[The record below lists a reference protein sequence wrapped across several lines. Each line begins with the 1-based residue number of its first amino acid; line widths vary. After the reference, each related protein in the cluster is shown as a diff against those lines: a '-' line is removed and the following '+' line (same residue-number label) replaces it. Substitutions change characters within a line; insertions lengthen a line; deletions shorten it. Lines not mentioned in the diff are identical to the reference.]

1 MTAAYGSSS
10 ADGTWTQRDS
20 FVAIEVGTILALRSM
35 MLPET
40 PTGIVEKLEEFE
52 RRLPT
57 QTVRSEEQISTQ
69 HFSTPLALAWLVSH
83 LAAIG
88 DADIVL
94 EPCAR
99 SDEHKSELQSLM
111 RISYDSFCL

>member
-1 MTAAYGSSS
+1 MRISDWSSDVCS
-10 ADGTWTQRDS
+10 SDL
-20 FVAIEVGTILALRSM
+20 VAIEVGTILALRSM

-69 HFSTPLALAWLVSH
+69 HFFTPLALAWLVSH

-88 DADIVL
+88 DDAI
-94 EPCAR
+94 R
-99 SDEHKSELQSLM
+99 SEERSVGNECCHTCRFRWYPETEKKK
-111 RISYDSFCL
+111 R

>member
-1 MTAAYGSSS
+1 
-10 ADGTWTQRDS
+10 
-20 FVAIEVGTILALRSM
+20 M

-57 QTVRSEEQISTQ
+57 QKVRSEEQISTQ
-69 HFSTPLALAWLVSH
+69 HFSTPLALAWLVSP

-88 DADIVL
+88 DDDIVL
-94 EPCAR
+94 EPSAGVGLLATWADRDNAACINEIDPVR
-99 SDEHKSELQSLM
+99 PGLLRHQLT
-111 RISYDSFCL
+111 RISIPSFN

>member
-69 HFSTPLALAWLVSH
+69 HFSTPLA
-83 LAAIG
+83 
-88 DADIVL
+88 
-94 EPCAR
+94 R
-99 SDEHKSELQSLM
+99 SEEHTSELQSLM
-111 RISYDSFCL
+111 RNSYAVFCLKKN